1 MRKYFLIPVALSFL
15 ALSLEAAPGLGNIG
29 ELIKIYRQRQ
39 ADATPASV
47 LEWLENGNE
56 RFVAGRSSHGGYP
69 VDSRER
75 VLVSAP
81 GQRPL
86 AAVLSCIDS
95 RTTPEL
101 AFDTSIGDLFTA
113 RVGANVISD
122 DILGSLEVAV
132 ESGAK
137 VVVILG
143 HTQCGGVM
151 AACND
156 VELGH
161 LTQLLAKVKP
171 AIRSVHE
178 RMDRDHD
185 FAREVGERITSNRR
199 YVAEVSHANAKQS
212 RAQILERSSLLREK
226 SESGEVAIVSAMFD
240 VYSGQ
245 ITFDQ

>member
-1 MRKYFLIPVALSFL
+1 MRKFLFLPFVCLFL
-15 ALSLEAAPGLGNIG
+15 ALSLEAAPRLGDISD
-29 ELIKIYRQRQ
+29 LIRIYRQRQ
-39 ADATPASV
+39 ADSTPESV
-47 LEWLENGNE
+47 LRWLKEGNA

-75 VLVSAP
+75 VLVSAS
-81 GQRPL
+81 GQRPV
-86 AAVLSCIDS
+86 AAVLSCVDS

-101 AFDTSIGDLFTA
+101 AFDTSVGDLFTA
-113 RVGANVISD
+113 RVGANVISN

-143 HTQCGGVM
+143 HTQCGGIM
-151 AACND
+151 AACNN

-161 LTQLLAKVKP
+161 LTQLLAKVRP
-171 AIRSVHE
+171 AIHSVHD
-178 RMDRDHD
+178 RMDRDQD
-185 FAREVGERITSNRR
+185 FAREVGERLTSNRR

-212 RAQILERSSLLREK
+212 LAQVLERSSLLREK

-240 VYSGQ
+240 VYSGRV
-245 ITFDQ
+245 TFDP